1 MKDLEKWQIISLVSR
16 GLAQVIGIAQG
27 YIIARVLTTGEYGV
41 VRIALSLGA
50 SLGIY
55 QSLGLASAS
64 TREISLA
71 KSDKE
76 IFKIFTT
83 SVIIRY
89 IVSIPLAAGIFFF
102 SDAISAKYSSP
113 EISYL
118 LKIYAVIMLV
128 QGFQGI
134 LNSVI
139 TGMKRFKRLFIYQ
152 AAIAVVSGFLYIPF
166 VFLYKV
172 NGYFYALLAVNIV
185 SSITLTYLAFKPLKN
200 WFEFPTKKEFVKL
213 FKELFSISMAL
224 FLVKII
230 YTNWENIGPNLL
242 GLSLPAATVGIF
254 AFAMYY
260 SKKLLAISDSVTD
273 VNLAVFS
280 EKYAQNKEEFVQLF
294 RANFNKIFVVIL
306 IFAFTAVYWAREVV
320 TYGKLTKFADA
331 IPLIL
336 PVVFA
341 YVFYSFVDLFKS
353 SVLVPAKMTKE
364 LTLSFI
370 LMLGATVAFYFG
382 VSRFVNPLTAMAYA
396 MCFGTAVAL
405 GMSILLSKAKLGEWL
420 FTHEHYLLLGQALV
434 ISFASTIENLPIKA
448 ASFILFSVL
457 YVWAVKVSKFIDFAS
472 LWQKCLMWY
481 YHHYGHYD

>member
-1 MKDLEKWQIISLVSR
+1 MKNLGKWQVASFASR

-55 QSLGLASAS
+55 QGLGLASAS

-71 KSDKE
+71 KNDGE
-76 IFKIFTT
+76 VFKIFTT
-83 SVIIRY
+83 SIIIRY
-89 IVSIPLAAGIFFF
+89 IVSIPLAGGIFFF
-102 SDAISAKYSSP
+102 SDLISTKYSSP
-113 EISYL
+113 EISFL
-118 LKIYAVIMLV
+118 LKIYAIVLLV

-139 TGMKRFKRLFIYQ
+139 TGTKRFKRLFIYQ
-152 AAIAVVSGFLYIPF
+152 VVIAAVSGFLYIPF
-166 VFLYKV
+166 VLLYKV
-172 NGYFYALLAVNIV
+172 NGYFYALLAVNII
-185 SSITLTYLAFKPLKN
+185 SSIVLTYLAFKPLTN
-200 WFEFPTKKEFVKL
+200 WFEFPTKVQFKKL
-213 FKELFSISMAL
+213 FRELFSISMAL

-294 RANFNKIFVVIL
+294 RANFNKIFVAVL
-306 IFAFTAVYWAREVV
+306 TTAFTAVYWSREVV

-336 PVVFA
+336 PIVFA
-341 YVFYSFVDLFKS
+341 YAFYSFVDLLKS
-353 SVLVPAKMTKE
+353 SVLVPAKMTGQ
-364 LTLSFI
+364 LSLSFI
-370 LMLGATVAFYFG
+370 LMLGATAAFYFG
-382 VSRFVNPLTAMAYA
+382 ARRFIEPLTAMSYA

-405 GMSILLSKAKLGEWL
+405 LASILLSKARLGKWL
-420 FTHEHYLLLGQALV
+420 FTHEHYILIALALV
-434 ISFASTIENLPIKA
+434 ISFASGIENLPLKM
-448 ASFILFSVL
+448 ASFILFSL
-457 YVWAVKVSKFIDFAS
+457 LFIWAVKVSKFVDPKS
-472 LWQKCLMWY
+472 LWQKYLKRPF
-481 YHHYGHYD
+481 

>member
-1 MKDLEKWQIISLVSR
+1 MKDLGKWQIISFISR

-71 KSDKE
+71 KNDKE
-76 IFKIFTT
+76 VFKIFTT

-89 IVSIPLAAGIFFF
+89 IVSVPLAAGIFFF
-102 SDAISAKYSSP
+102 SDAISTKYASP

-139 TGMKRFKRLFIYQ
+139 TGMKRFKRLFVYQ
-152 AAIAVVSGFLYIPF
+152 IVIAIVSGFLYIPF
-166 VFLYKV
+166 VLLYKV
-172 NGYFYALLAVNIV
+172 NGYFYALLAVNII
-185 SSITLTYLAFKPLKN
+185 SSIALTLLAFRPLTN
-200 WFEFPTKKEFVKL
+200 WFELPTKTQFIKL

-224 FLVKII
+224 FFVKII

-242 GLSLPAATVGIF
+242 GLSLPAAAVGIF

-260 SKKLLAISDSVTD
+260 SKKLLAISDAVTD

-280 EKYAQNKEEFVQLF
+280 EKYAQDKDEFVQLF
-294 RANFNKIFVVIL
+294 RTNFNKIFVVIL
-306 IFAFTAVYWAREVV
+306 LTAFTAIYWAREVV
-320 TYGKLTKFADA
+320 VFGKLEKFTDA
-331 IPLIL
+331 LPLIL
-336 PVVFA
+336 PIVFA
-341 YVFYSFVDLFKS
+341 YVFYAFVDLLKS
-353 SVLVPAKMTKE
+353 SVLVPANMTKQ
-364 LTLSFI
+364 LILSFI
-370 LMLGATVAFYFG
+370 LMLGTTVAFYLG
-382 VSRFVNPLTAMAYA
+382 LSRLVNPLTAMAYA

-405 GMSILLSKAKLGEWL
+405 NYLS
-420 FTHEHYLLLGQALV
+420 
-434 ISFASTIENLPIKA
+434 S
-448 ASFILFSVL
+448 
-457 YVWAVKVSKFIDFAS
+457 
-472 LWQKCLMWY
+472 
-481 YHHYGHYD
+481 

>member
-1 MKDLEKWQIISLVSR
+1 MKDLGKWQIISFVSR

-27 YIIARVLTTGEYGV
+27 YIIARVLTTGEYGI

-64 TREISLA
+64 TREVSLA
-71 KSDKE
+71 KNDKE

-83 SVIIRY
+83 SIIIRY
-89 IVSIPLAAGIFFF
+89 IVSIPLAVGIFFF

-118 LKIYAVIMLV
+118 LKIYAVIMLF

-139 TGMKRFKRLFIYQ
+139 MGMKKFKRLFIYQ
-152 AAIAVVSGFLYIPF
+152 VAIAIVSGLLYVPF
-166 VFLYKV
+166 VLVYKV
-172 NGYFYALLAVNIV
+172 NGYFYALLAVNIISTV
-185 SSITLTYLAFKPLKN
+185 VLGYLTFRPLKN
-200 WFEFPTKKEFVKL
+200 WFEFPTKIEFKK
-213 FKELFSISMAL
+213 FFRELFSISMAL
-224 FLVKII
+224 FFVKII

-280 EKYAQNKEEFVQLF
+280 EKYAQNKEEFVHLF
-294 RANFNKIFVVIL
+294 RANFNKIFVVVL
-306 IFAFTAVYWAREVV
+306 ITAFTAVYWSREVV

-336 PVVFA
+336 PIVFA

-364 LTLSFI
+364 LMVSFI
-370 LMLGATVAFYFG
+370 LMLASTVAFFFG
-382 VSRFVNPLTAMAYA
+382 TKSVFPYPTSMSYA
-396 MCFGTAVAL
+396 MCFGTGLTLMVTL
-405 GMSILLSKAKLGEWL
+405 VVIKLKVGTWL
-420 FTHEHYLLLGQALV
+420 FTHEHFTLIAQAIV
-434 ISFASTIENLPIKA
+434 IAYASGIENLPLKLVT
-448 ASFILFSVL
+448 FILFTTL
-457 YVWAVKVSKFIDFAS
+457 YIWAVKVSNFVDFKS
-472 LWQKCLMWY
+472 LCQKYLKRPF
-481 YHHYGHYD
+481 